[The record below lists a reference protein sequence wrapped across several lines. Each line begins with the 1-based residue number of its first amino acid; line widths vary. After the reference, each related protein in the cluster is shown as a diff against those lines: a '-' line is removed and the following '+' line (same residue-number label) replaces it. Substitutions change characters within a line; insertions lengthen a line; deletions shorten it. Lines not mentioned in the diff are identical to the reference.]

1 MNKIIISGNA
11 ERLGIKTSQFVYPL
25 SKRSQVGLYCVLS
38 FIIKDLKMIPW
49 EKIFRPSQRIFGT
62 ILEVFYYYSE
72 DGELLDS
79 DSRLNTYHLLSNL
92 CWVTVEQGRQKSG
105 ASTNPAETQM

>member
-1 MNKIIISGNA
+1 
-11 ERLGIKTSQFVYPL
+11 
-25 SKRSQVGLYCVLS
+25 
-38 FIIKDLKMIPW
+38 MIPW

-105 ASTNPAETQM
+105 ASTNPAETQMWGKLTFWTFNCIFTAFTTFPEEVSHGHLYHTKVTE